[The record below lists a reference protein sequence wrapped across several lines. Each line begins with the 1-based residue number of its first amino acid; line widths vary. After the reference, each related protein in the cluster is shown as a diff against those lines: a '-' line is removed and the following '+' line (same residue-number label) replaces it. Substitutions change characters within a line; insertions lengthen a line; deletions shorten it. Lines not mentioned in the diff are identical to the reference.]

1 MWAMIRVKLLDYK
14 KQLPI
19 LLGFVAMMLIF
30 TAIFGIAFSGGKYR
44 PQAYIV
50 NQASNEDAALLIE
63 RVKES
68 SLMAFTVLSYDDAVQ
83 RLENSKGVGAIL
95 IEDTE
100 QFIQVGIISTKPSN
114 ETVMLQNILRGQMS
128 TLVNDIQLG
137 DNIYTYLIDKGV
149 AVQKNVLKQQVSRD
163 MNTLRNSKVYYK
175 TQTSF
180 IDGENTNTGYSNLK
194 HSLTG
199 FTIFFS
205 MFLAFFGIG
214 SIVDEKVNFVW
225 QRQLVSPISHLSI
238 LAGNLVVALL
248 VGMANVFIMI
258 FGGKFVFKMDW
269 GNSDLGV
276 VLILAAFVFA
286 STCLG
291 LVVAS
296 LVKNMQQLSSI
307 TPVIIVS
314 TSMLGGCMWPLEMIQ
329 SKTLLTIANFTPQK
343 WAVEGIE
350 KMIMYGRGFDV
361 AILPIVVLLG
371 MGCVFLAIGTYL
383 AKLQR

>member
-1 MWAMIRVKLLDYK
+1 MIRVKLLDYK

-19 LLGFVAMMLIF
+19 LLGFIAMMLTF
-30 TAIFGIAFSGGKYR
+30 TAIFGLAFSSGKYT

-50 NQASNEDAALLIE
+50 NQASHEDAELLIA

-68 SLMAFTVLSYDDAVQ
+68 PLMTFTVLSYDEAVQ
-83 RLENSKGVGAIL
+83 KLENSKGIGAIL
-95 IEDTE
+95 IEDKE
-100 QFIQVGIISTKPSN
+100 EFIQVGIISTKPSN
-114 ETVMLQNILRGQMS
+114 DTVMLHNILRGQLS

-137 DNIYTYLIDKGV
+137 DNIYDYLVSEGID
-149 AVQKNVLKQQVSRD
+149 VQKKTLKQEVSSD
-163 MNTLRNSKVYYK
+163 INTLRNHKVYYE
-175 TQTSF
+175 TQASF
-180 IDGENTNTGYSNLK
+180 IDGKNTSTGYNNLK
-194 HSLTG
+194 HSLAG

-238 LAGNLVVALL
+238 LGGNLLVALL
-248 VGMANVFIMI
+248 VGMINVFIMI
-258 FGGKFVFKMDW
+258 YGGKYLFKMEW
-269 GNSDLGV
+269 GSSDLGV
-276 VLILAAFVFA
+276 ILILAAFVFA

-291 LVVAS
+291 LVISS

-307 TPVIIVS
+307 TPVIVVS

-329 SKTLLTIANFTPQK
+329 SKVLLIIASFTPQK

-350 KMIMYGRGFDV
+350 KMIMYGRGFEV
-361 AILPIVVLLG
+361 AILPICVLLG
-371 MGCVFLAIGTYL
+371 MGCVFLALGTYL
-383 AKLQR
+383 VKLQR